1 MHLINLMF
9 CFLAVYFMV
18 ECKENRP
25 LYWLNVLSLVLNYA
39 AFVFA
44 MLV

>member
-1 MHLINLMF
+1 MAWVNLMF